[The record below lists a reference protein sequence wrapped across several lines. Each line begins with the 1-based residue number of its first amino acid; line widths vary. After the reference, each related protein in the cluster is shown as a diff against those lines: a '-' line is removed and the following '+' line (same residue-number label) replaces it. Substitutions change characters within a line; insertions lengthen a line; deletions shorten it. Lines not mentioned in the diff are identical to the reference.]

1 MVSVSKSRIELGSNI
16 QSRSLEIGSG
26 EHVISLIQFPYQGER
41 YPLVIFYPHQS
52 PWTIVFCHGF
62 QPWPLN
68 LLALGKDHND
78 QNSQDGE
85 ILYNQVTS
93 SQGLTLLAIIAVEDP
108 LEPGVTEAVTSCARA
123 GVAVKIVTVDSFIT
137 VMQFGIYNSCGIIMG
152 ADFLL
157 LDEPTTHFDVVNI
170 QWLLDNLKSLKTF
183 TSIIVYHDSGF
194 FNNVC
199 TNILHLHRFKIMC
212 YSGNL
217 PAFVLRVS
225 EDKTTSS
232 WL

>member
-152 ADFLL
+152 ASVHTD
-157 LDEPTTHFDVVNI
+157 
-170 QWLLDNLKSLKTF
+170 
-183 TSIIVYHDSGF
+183 
-194 FNNVC
+194 
-199 TNILHLHRFKIMC
+199 ILHLHRFNIMC

-232 WL
+232 WLYKNNSSSSLNPHIWIVLKPKEKALMKIKKVGFQHPAWNTQQM